1 MSSSSLIFLVIVI
14 IWAAYLL
21 QHWVRRREHLATAR
35 SVDRFSEGM
44 RVLERRPTSLHGAT
58 EAADAE
64 HGAVLAATT
73 EQPRPTLRAGAPMT
87 HDEFDEPPNPSRTNG
102 SHPIPAARDAQS
114 PVEHERVKPQQVRA
128 AALVGT
134 VALFALVVV
143 LTPFGITPWWTPLLM
158 LVGLGGVVA
167 WLRSAA
173 VKAAYAAHAE
183 TAPARP
189 ERRPAP
195 RRAPRA
201 ERTAPAGSA
210 EVYDDAPATERTA
223 PAAAEEISASV
234 SDDPHAWKPVEV
246 PPPTYT
252 LKAKAERPEP
262 VVADEPVFDAAAHE
276 PVSVEAEPTPA
287 QAPVAE
293 PEPAAEP
300 EQPAYAQMAVEDLP
314 FDGLALDEELE
325 DLPPVHRAG

>member
-1 MSSSSLIFLVIVI
+1 
-14 IWAAYLL
+14 
-21 QHWVRRREHLATAR
+21 
-35 SVDRFSEGM
+35 
-44 RVLERRPTSLHGAT
+44 
-58 EAADAE
+58 
-64 HGAVLAATT
+64 
-73 EQPRPTLRAGAPMT
+73 MT
-87 HDEFDEPPNPSRTNG
+87 HDEFDETPIPSRTNG
-102 SHPIPAARDAQS
+102 SHPVTAAREAE
-114 PVEHERVKPQQVRA
+114 PEVEHEGVKPQQVRA

-134 VALFALVVV
+134 VALFLLVVV

-183 TAPARP
+183 AAPARP

-195 RRAPRA
+195 HRAPRV
-201 ERTAPAGSA
+201 ERSAPAATSA
-210 EVYDDAPATERTA
+210 EVYDDAPAGEAAA
-223 PAAAEEISASV
+223 PVVAEEIASSAV
-234 SDDPHAWKPVEV
+234 SDDPNAWKPVEV

-276 PVSVEAEPTPA
+276 PAHVEAEHEPAHVEAEPTPV
-287 QAPVAE
+287 QAPVVE